1 MAEVRYFSRHHPSL
15 SQHLTPEPRPSSQP
29 NSGISSPSGNSLS
42 KLELIGN
49 FWNAGNIVATAAA
62 SPDLSEREVVRERE
76 RERARGRLREAE
88 LCHKLACVQALMI
101 HHQSAAI

>member
-1 MAEVRYFSRHHPSL
+1 MAEIRYFSQYHPSL

-42 KLELIGN
+42 KLELRGN
-49 FWNAGNIVATAAA
+49 FWNAGKIVATAAA

-76 RERARGRLREAE
+76 KESERKTERSRAVSQTGL
-88 LCHKLACVQALMI
+88 LPGSMI
-101 HHQSAAI
+101 HRQSAAI